1 MIEYIQTLLIE
12 DNPGDVRL
20 IQEMLSEV
28 EVNAGAC
35 QITVF
40 DQLERARTALEQGDY
55 DVVLLDLTLP
65 DSTGLATLSSLQP
78 TVATAAVI
86 VLTGLNDEAAAIQA
100 LREGAQ
106 DYLVKDRMNPEV
118 LWRSIC
124 YAIERKRVE
133 SKLLAHERE
142 LENQTRDLEEVNA
155 ALKVLLKQR
164 EADKKE
170 LEERIVGNFRELVR
184 PLLERLKTS
193 GLNDR
198 QKAFLEI
205 AENELNHILAPFLRK
220 VSTGHLKLTPT
231 EIQVANLV
239 KHGKSTKE
247 IANLMRL
254 STRTVQVN
262 RNNIRRKLGLINK
275 KINLRTHLLS
285 VQ

>member
-1 MIEYIQTLLIE
+1 MIENIRTLLIE

-20 IQEMLSEV
+20 IQEMLSEA
-28 EVNAGAC
+28 NPGAC
-35 QITVF
+35 QITVY
-40 DQLERARTALEQGDY
+40 DRLAHAQPALERDGY

-65 DSTGLATLSSLQP
+65 DSTGLATLSRLRP
-78 TVATAAVI
+78 TVATAAVV
-86 VLTGLNDEAAAIQA
+86 VLTGLNDEAAAVQA

-118 LWRSIC
+118 LWRSIR

-133 SKLLAHERE
+133 LKLLARERE
-142 LENQTRDLEEVNA
+142 LESQTRDLEEVNA

-164 EADKKE
+164 EADKTE

-184 PLLERLKTS
+184 PLLEKLKTS

-198 QKAFLEI
+198 QKAFVEI
-205 AENELNHILAPFLRK
+205 AENELNNILAPFLRK

-247 IANLMRL
+247 IAALMHL
-254 STRTVQVN
+254 SAKTVQVN
-262 RNNIRRKLGLINK
+262 RNNIRRKLGIINK
-275 KINLRTHLLS
+275 KINLRTYLLS
-285 VQ
+285 VR

>member
-1 MIEYIQTLLIE
+1 MIENIRTLLIE

-20 IQEMLSEV
+20 IREMLNEA
-28 EVNAGAC
+28 NPGAC

-40 DQLERARTALEQGDY
+40 DRLASALPALEQGVF

-65 DSTGLATLSSLQP
+65 DSTGLATLSRLGS
-78 TVATAAVI
+78 TVVTAAVI
-86 VLTGLNDEAAAIQA
+86 VLTGLNDEAAAVEA

-106 DYLVKDRMNPEV
+106 DYLVKDLMSPEV
-118 LWRSIC
+118 LWRSIR
-124 YAIERKRVE
+124 YAIERKQVE
-133 SKLLAHERE
+133 LKLLARERE
-142 LENQTRDLEEVNA
+142 LESQTRDLEEVNA

-164 EADKKE
+164 EADKTE

-184 PLLERLKTS
+184 PLLEKLKTS

-198 QKAFLEI
+198 QKMFVEI
-205 AENELNHILAPFLRK
+205 AENELNNILAPFLRK

-247 IANLMRL
+247 IAGLMHL
-254 STRTVQVN
+254 SVKTIQVN
-262 RNNIRRKLGLINK
+262 RNNIRRKLGIINQK
-275 KINLRTHLLS
+275 VNLRTFLLS
-285 VQ
+285 VR

>member
-1 MIEYIQTLLIE
+1 MIENIRTLLIE

-20 IQEMLSEV
+20 IQEMLSEA
-28 EVNAGAC
+28 NPGAC
-35 QITVF
+35 KITVY
-40 DQLERARTALEQGDY
+40 DRLAHAQPALERDGY

-65 DSTGLATLSSLQP
+65 DSTGLATLSRLRP

-106 DYLVKDRMNPEV
+106 DYLVKDRMSPEV
-118 LWRSIC
+118 LWRSIR

-133 SKLLAHERE
+133 LKLLARERE
-142 LENQTRDLEEVNA
+142 LEDQTRDLEEVNA
-155 ALKVLLKQR
+155 ALRVLLKQR
-164 EADKKE
+164 EADKTE

-184 PLLERLKTS
+184 PLLEKLKTS

-198 QKAFLEI
+198 QKAFVEI
-205 AENELNHILAPFLRK
+205 AENELNNILAPFLRK

-247 IANLMRL
+247 IAHLMHL
-254 STRTVQVN
+254 SVKTVQVN
-262 RNNIRRKLGLINK
+262 RNNIRRKLGIINK
-275 KINLRTHLLS
+275 KVNLRTYLLS
-285 VQ
+285 VR